1 MAPTPSLVFAPCG
14 SSFRLLVLG
23 ILAIDLAIGLLVF
36 RPAPAGTRFFMNDLL
51 VGINGIGEHDAD
63 DVVAEE
69 AVGDHAH
76 VAADGYLVA

>member
-1 MAPTPSLVFAPCG
+1 
-14 SSFRLLVLG
+14 
-23 ILAIDLAIGLLVF
+23 
-36 RPAPAGTRFFMNDLL
+36 MNDLL